1 MPDYRRPDPGSRQ
14 YTSHMERR
22 KEERPGPKRWDRE
35 RPDRYGRP
43 RTAGS
48 ARQRG
53 IDPVWHRDV
62 GQPIL
67 PEHAPTHR
75 LFIAL
80 KLPEAAIEEIGTFI
94 NTMPTMA
101 GQNVRWT
108 PRENV
113 HLTLLFLG
121 DTPVSMIDKIGE
133 RIMAAAANTSP
144 FTLRLGDPG
153 AFPSFHSPKI
163 LWVGLAGEVRKLVQL
178 QGRIEGEMRSIG
190 FEPEHRPFRPHITVG
205 RTVRDLTRQYAGDV
219 GFSWRRSELPD
230 VRAEIRVT
238 EVELLKSTLRTDGS
252 VYGSVRTVPLG
263 S

>member
-1 MPDYRRPDPGSRQ
+1 
-14 YTSHMERR
+14 MERR
-22 KEERPGPKRWDRE
+22 KEERPGPKRWDRD
-35 RPDRYGRP
+35 RPDRNGRS
-43 RTAGS
+43 RTAGPL
-48 ARQRG
+48 RPRG

-62 GQPIL
+62 GQPTL
-67 PEHAPTHR
+67 PDNAPTQR

-80 KLPEAAIEEIGTFI
+80 ELPEAAIDEIGTFI
-94 NTMPTMA
+94 NSMPTMA

-121 DTPVSMIDKIGE
+121 DTPISMIDKIE
-133 RIMAAAANTSP
+133 EQIKAAAVNTSP
-144 FTLRLGDPG
+144 FTLRLGDTG

-205 RTVRDLTRQYAGDV
+205 RTARDLTRQYEGDV

-238 EVELLKSTLRTDGS
+238 EVELLKSTLRTEGA
-252 VYGSVRTVPLG
+252 VYEAVTTVPLG
-263 S
+263 G